1 MYLGIDIGT
10 SGVKAI
16 LMDSAGEVVTQA
28 TSPLLVSRPKPL
40 WSEQDPEEWWH
51 ATGEAVLKLPDKLR
65 AQVQAVGLAGQ
76 MHGATILDKQ
86 DRPLRSAILWND
98 GRSALECAELEKR
111 VPDLHSIAGNMA
123 MPGFT
128 APKLVWLA
136 DNEPDLFDKTAKVL
150 LPKDYVRLLLTGEY
164 ASDMSDAAGT
174 LWMDVG
180 KRDWSEDVLAACS
193 LNRTHMPKLYEGTE
207 ITGEVL
213 SSVASDWGIP
223 AGVPVIAGGGDN
235 AAGAVGVGIVK
246 PGEAFLSLGTSGVL
260 FVANEEYRPNAENAV
275 HTFCHALP
283 GLWHQMAVMLS
294 AASCIDWGAGLT
306 GAASAAEF
314 VSFAERGEHTE
325 ADTPLFLP
333 YLSGERTPHNDPK
346 AKGVLFGMTHDTS
359 KTHVAQSVLEGVALG
374 FADGLDVL
382 SGSSDI
388 NSITVIGGGSRSTYW
403 GKILAAAL
411 AKPLTYRKNSDVG
424 PALGAARL
432 AQIGLGHL
440 SVTDF
445 TPPPIEQVIEADPM
459 LVQKMA
465 EKLPRYRALYHS
477 TQEIL

>member
-1 MYLGIDIGT
+1 MA
-10 SGVKAI
+10 S
-16 LMDSAGEVVTQA
+16 
-28 TSPLLVSRPKPL
+28 
-40 WSEQDPEEWWH
+40 
-51 ATGEAVLKLPDKLR
+51 
-65 AQVQAVGLAGQ
+65 
-76 MHGATILDKQ
+76 
-86 DRPLRSAILWND
+86 D
-98 GRSALECAELEKR
+98 GRIAFCR
-111 VPDLHSIAGNMA
+111 QLH
-123 MPGFT
+123 
-128 APKLVWLA
+128 
-136 DNEPDLFDKTAKVL
+136 
-150 LPKDYVRLLLTGEY
+150 R
-164 ASDMSDAAGT
+164 
-174 LWMDVG
+174 
-180 KRDWSEDVLAACS
+180 R
-193 LNRTHMPKLYEGTE
+193 
-207 ITGEVL
+207 
-213 SSVASDWGIP
+213 
-223 AGVPVIAGGGDN
+223 
-235 AAGAVGVGIVK
+235 
-246 PGEAFLSLGTSGVL
+246 
-260 FVANEEYRPNAENAV
+260 
-275 HTFCHALP
+275 
-283 GLWHQMAVMLS
+283 
-294 AASCIDWGAGLT
+294 GAGLT

-359 KTHVAQSVLEGVALG
+359 KAHVAQSVLEGVALG

-388 NSITVIGGGSRSTYW
+388 DSITVIGGGSRSTYW

-459 LVQKMA
+459 LVQMMA
-465 EKLPRYRALYHS
+465 EKLPRYRALYHN